1 MNTKILWACVPG
13 YDGFYEVSNYGDVR
27 SLTRFVPYGRHK
39 GATYKG
45 RELKQ
50 FLTCNYLSVKLAK
63 AGVTKTIYVHEL
75 VLLAFEGPRPDLGS
89 RGEIRHLDGDKL
101 NNSLINLKYGTT
113 KENAADRKLHAM
125 GLVADKHDRSA
136 A

>member
-1 MNTKILWACVPG
+1 MDTKILWTSVPG

-27 SLTRFVPYGRHK
+27 SLTRFVPYGKHK
-39 GATYKG
+39 GTTYKG

-50 FLTCNYLSVKLAK
+50 FLTNNYLSVKLAK

-101 NNSLINLKYGTT
+101 NNALNNLKYGTT